1 MRVVGEVERG
11 GGQGDGDG
19 SERYIIFCCDTDKI
33 LCVYGFV

>member
-19 SERYIIFCCDTDKI
+19 DGSERYTSLKI
-33 LCVYGFV
+33 